1 MLQIIIADDEK
12 TIREGMARLVNS
24 FNLPLEIVALAK
36 DGKQTLEFVEKFH
49 PDLLIVDI
57 NMPYLNG
64 LETIEAIR
72 KDRKEM
78 KIIIVSGYDN
88 FSYAQKA
95 MELGVFSYL
104 LKPLDMQKFKE
115 VLESAIN
122 GYEKRL
128 LEINLLN
135 KHGYH
140 EEKQASADEIKTY
153 MKTHYGSAELSLNAM
168 ADYFNVSSS
177 TMAKMVKKRT
187 GMNFS
192 EYLNSLRL
200 EAAENLLKESEL
212 TINEISLIVGYSSQ
226 HYFSRIF
233 KKYKEVSPETYRKS
247 VKKI

>member
-1 MLQIIIADDEK
+1 MLQVIIADDEK
-12 TIREGMARLVNS
+12 TIREGMARLIHS
-24 FNLPLEIVALAK
+24 FSLPLEVVALAK
-36 DGKQTLEFVEKFH
+36 DGKQTLQLVKEYH

-64 LETIEAIR
+64 LEAIEEIR
-72 KDRKEM
+72 KERTEM

-104 LKPLDMQKFKE
+104 LKPLDMQKFKT
-115 VLESAIN
+115 VLEAAIN

-140 EEKQASADEIKTY
+140 EEKQANADEIKTY
-153 MKTHYGSAELSLNAM
+153 MKTHYGSTELSLNAM
-168 ADYFNVSSS
+168 AAHFNVSSS
-177 TMAKMVKKRT
+177 TMAKLVKKRT

-200 EAAENLLKESEL
+200 EAAENLLKETEL
-212 TINEISLIVGYSSQ
+212 TINEISLMVGYSSQ

-233 KKYKEVSPETYRKS
+233 KKYKEVSPEAYRKE
-247 VKKI
+247 VKLK

>member
-1 MLQIIIADDEK
+1 MLQVIIADDEK
-12 TIREGMARLVNS
+12 TIREGMARLIES
-24 FNLPLEIVALAK
+24 FSLPLEVAGLAK
-36 DGKQTLEFVEKFH
+36 DGKQTLQMVKEYH
-49 PDLLIVDI
+49 PDILIVDI

-64 LETIEAIR
+64 LEAIEEIR
-72 KDRKEM
+72 KERTEM

-104 LKPLDMQKFKE
+104 LKPLNMQKFKE

-140 EEKQASADEIKTY
+140 EEKQANADEIKTY

-168 ADYFNVSSS
+168 ADYFHVSSS

-200 EAAENLLKESEL
+200 EAAENLLRETEL
-212 TINEISLIVGYSSQ
+212 TIHEISLMVGYSSQ

-233 KKYKEVSPETYRKS
+233 KKYKEISPEGYRKTI
-247 VKKI
+247 KE